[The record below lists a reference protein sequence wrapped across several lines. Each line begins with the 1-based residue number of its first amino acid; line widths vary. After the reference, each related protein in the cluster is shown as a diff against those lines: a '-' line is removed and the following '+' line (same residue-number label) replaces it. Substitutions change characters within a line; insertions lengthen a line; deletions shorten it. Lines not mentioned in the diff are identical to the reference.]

1 MQSEPRLVVTAIS
14 HKQQHHI
21 NSMTNNG
28 KKIWMDG
35 SLVDWNKA
43 TIHIL
48 THALHYATAVFEGI
62 RCYETVNGL
71 AIFRLSDHIQRL
83 INSGKIYFMNIE
95 YSKVEL
101 ERAVIDTINANDVE
115 EESYVRPI
123 AYYGYGKM
131 GVNPLPNKV
140 SVAVATWKW
149 DEYLKEDKQH
159 KEKGV
164 RLMVSA
170 WMRIDGRTMPF
181 LAKATANYA
190 NSALARVEA
199 IRAGFDEAIMLNTD
213 GKVIE
218 ASAENIFI
226 VKDGLLV
233 TPPITSGALNGIT
246 RDTVLTIARENNIPH
261 IIRDITRDELYIADE
276 VFLTGTAAGIKPV
289 SEIDNR
295 MIADGKDG
303 VITNQVREKFQLIV
317 HYKDNNLSK
326 KWLTFVRTHKRYSD
340 QS

>member
-1 MQSEPRLVVTAIS
+1 
-14 HKQQHHI
+14 
-21 NSMTNNG
+21 MTNNG

-43 TIHIL
+43 RIHLL

-62 RCYETVNGL
+62 RCYKTVNGI

-101 ERAVIDTINANDVE
+101 ERAVIDTIKANDVG

-149 DEYLKEDKQH
+149 DEYLKKDKQH
-159 KEKGV
+159 IEKGV

-170 WMRIDGRTMPF
+170 WMRIDGRTMPV

-246 RDTVLTIARENNIPH
+246 RDTVLTIAKENNIPH
-261 IIRDITRDELYIADE
+261 VIRDITRDELYIADE

-295 MIADGKDG
+295 LIADGKDG
-303 VITNQVREKFQLIV
+303 VITNQVREEFELIV
-317 HYKDNNLSK
+317 HDKDNNLSK
-326 KWLTFVRTHKRYSD
+326 KWLTFVKNT
-340 QS
+340 

>member
-1 MQSEPRLVVTAIS
+1 
-14 HKQQHHI
+14 
-21 NSMTNNG
+21 MTNNG

-62 RCYETVNGL
+62 RCYKTVNGL

-83 INSGKIYFMNIE
+83 INSGKIYFMDIK
-95 YSKVEL
+95 YSKEEL
-101 ERAVIDTINANDVE
+101 ERAVIDTINANEVGE
-115 EESYVRPI
+115 EFYVRPI

-140 SVAVATWKW
+140 SIAIAAWTW
-149 DEYLKEDKQH
+149 DEYLKKENQH
-159 KEKGV
+159 KDKGI

-199 IRAGFDEAIMLNTD
+199 IRAGFDEAIMLNTN

-226 VKDGLLV
+226 VKDGLLI
-233 TPPITSGALNGIT
+233 TPPVTSGALNGIT
-246 RDTVLTIARENNIPH
+246 RDTVLAIAKENNIPH
-261 IIRDITRDELYIADE
+261 EIRDITRDELYIADE

-289 SEIDNR
+289 SEIDSR
-295 MIADGKDG
+295 IIADGKDG
-303 VITNQVREKFQLIV
+303 SITNRVREKFELIV
-317 HYKDNNLSK
+317 HDRGNNLSK
-326 KWLTFVRTHKRYSD
+326 KWLTFVKNT
-340 QS
+340 

>member
-1 MQSEPRLVVTAIS
+1 
-14 HKQQHHI
+14 
-21 NSMTNNG
+21 MTNNG

-62 RCYETVNGL
+62 RCYKTVNGL

-83 INSGKIYFMNIE
+83 INSGKIYFMDIK
-95 YSKVEL
+95 YSKEEL
-101 ERAVIDTINANDVE
+101 ERAVIDTINANEVG

-140 SVAVATWKW
+140 SIAIAAWTW
-149 DEYLKEDKQH
+149 DEYLKKENQH

-199 IRAGFDEAIMLNTD
+199 IRAGFDEAIMLNTN

-226 VKDGLLV
+226 VKDGLLI

-246 RDTVLTIARENNIPH
+246 RDTVLAIAKENNIPH
-261 IIRDITRDELYIADE
+261 EIRDITRDELYIADE

-295 MIADGKDG
+295 IIADGKDG
-303 VITNQVREKFQLIV
+303 SITNRVREKFELIV
-317 HYKDNNLSK
+317 HDRGNNLSK
-326 KWLTFVRTHKRYSD
+326 KWLTFVKNT
-340 QS
+340 